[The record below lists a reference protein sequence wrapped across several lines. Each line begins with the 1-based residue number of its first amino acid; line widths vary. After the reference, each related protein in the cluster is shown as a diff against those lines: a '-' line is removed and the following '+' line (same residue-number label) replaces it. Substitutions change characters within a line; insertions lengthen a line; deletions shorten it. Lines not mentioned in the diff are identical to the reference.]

1 MKKINARIYGIVQNV
16 GFRNFV
22 RRNAEKLGVTGW
34 VKNNLD
40 GTVEAVFEG
49 EENSISELI
58 EKCKK
63 GPLLAIVDKVDVRE
77 EDPKKEFD
85 EFHIFK

>member
-1 MKKINARIYGIVQNV
+1 MKRVTARIYGIVQNV

-22 RRNAEKLGVTGW
+22 RKHAKELGLTGW

-49 EENSISELI
+49 NENTISEII

-63 GPLLAIVDKVDVRE
+63 GPLLAVVDKIEVRE
-77 EDPKKEFD
+77 EEPKKEFE

>member
-1 MKKINARIYGIVQNV
+1 MKRVNAKIHGFVQHV

-22 RRNAEKLGVTGW
+22 RKNAVKLGITGW
-34 VKNNLD
+34 VKNNFD

-49 EENSISELI
+49 DDGAVSEII
-58 EKCKK
+58 EKCKT
-63 GPLLAIVDKVDVRE
+63 GSLLSIVDKVEVRE
-77 EDPKKEFD
+77 EEPRKEFD

>member
-1 MKKINARIYGIVQNV
+1 MKRVNAKIHGIVQHV
-16 GFRNFV
+16 GFRNFI
-22 RRNAEKLGVTGW
+22 RKNAEKLEITGW

-40 GTVEAVFEG
+40 GTVEAIFEG
-49 EENSISELI
+49 DDNSISEII

-63 GPLLAIVDKVDVRE
+63 GPLLALVDKVEVRE
-77 EDPKKEFD
+77 ETPQKEFD